1 MGNIENRIAQVE
13 KCLNPIDYIPG
24 LSALS
29 GMTRLLA
36 GMIQTV
42 AGVAFAALKVFQ
54 IILTGRGNYVQAL
67 KQGLTYSLHGFGNIG
82 RGYIALIPIVNCLLL
97 VYDKYVGRMN
107 YNHEIV
113 SPGVYPIMTA
123 HRLVALYY

>member
-1 MGNIENRIAQVE
+1 MGNVENRIAQVE
-13 KCLNPIDYIPG
+13 KFFNPIDYIPG
-24 LSALS
+24 ISGLS

-36 GMIQTV
+36 GMIQTI

-54 IILTGRGNYVQAL
+54 IILTGRGNYSQVI
-67 KQGLTYSLHGFGNIG
+67 KQGLTYSLHGLGNIG
-82 RGYIALIPIVNCLLL
+82 RGCVALLPIVNCFLL

-107 YNHEIV
+107 YNHEVV
-113 SPGVYPIMTA
+113 SPNVYPIMTA